1 MRMSIW
7 LVLLLGCVCMFKKIV
22 LITIISPTFTI
33 IKPCRTQHTL
43 FVFSRSNS
51 TDLLLNSSNKR
62 FNNVVKWIYV
72 KFNFQ
77 FSNGVGLVLLKSL
90 IKKSSITKLLKET
103 KLKKIIKVQF
113 NIDPF
118 KNNNNNNNKKLIY
131 ISIRFPSFYVKKSI
145 FVPSRFGLN

>member
-1 MRMSIW
+1 
-7 LVLLLGCVCMFKKIV
+7 
-22 LITIISPTFTI
+22 
-33 IKPCRTQHTL
+33 
-43 FVFSRSNS
+43 
-51 TDLLLNSSNKR
+51 LLNSSNKR